1 MGKWTKEK
9 TWSATILIVFIMIGK
24 TKKNSD
30 KSAGTSKD
38 KSKTV
43 PQVSDLQFE
52 TFVVHSAKYQT
63 LLTQKFKNRKK
74 WQPNNEKH
82 ILSFIP
88 GTILKVSVKDGEKVQ
103 KDKPLL
109 ILEAMKMENTIF
121 SPFTG
126 VVKKVF
132 IKEGDRIP
140 KGQLLL
146 EFE

>member
-1 MGKWTKEK
+1 
-9 TWSATILIVFIMIGK
+9 MIGK
-24 TKKNSD
+24 IKKNSD

-38 KSKTV
+38 ESKTA
-43 PQVSDLQFE
+43 PKVSDLQFE

-63 LLTQKFKNRKK
+63 LLTKKFKNRKK

-82 ILSFIP
+82 IVSFIP
-88 GTILKVSVKDGEKVQ
+88 GTILKIYVKDGEKVQ

-121 SPFTG
+121 APFTG

-132 IKEGDRIP
+132 IKEGDRTP